1 VIEAPPG
8 RKGAAWPRI
17 VRRVAVAGLVGVVG
31 YFGVTFVQVWRAG
44 RVDGARPAEAL
55 VVLGAA
61 QYNGRPSPVLRA
73 RLDHVADLYSRRLA
87 PVVVVTG
94 GRATGDRF
102 TESAASANY
111 LHRRGVP
118 DEAILREAGGRNSW
132 ESLAA
137 SARFLRRRG
146 IDDVV
151 LVSDPFH
158 AARIAAIAEELGL
171 DASTSPTRTSPIG
184 GVDEFR
190 HLLAETAQVSLGR
203 ILGYRRL
210 TRAEDLG
217 KRVRGAIAAFPGR
230 AILEDPVH
238 PGVAGERPFGG
249 GVIGNT
255 TGSGPVIG
263 GSSPPPRALN

>member
-8 RKGAAWPRI
+8 RKATVRLRI
-17 VRRVAVAGLVGVVG
+17 VRRTALAGLVAVVG

-44 RVDGARPAEAL
+44 RVDEARPAEAL

-73 RLDHVADLYSRRLA
+73 RLDHVADLYSRGLA

-111 LHRRGVP
+111 LHSQGVP
-118 DEAILREAGGRNSW
+118 DKAILREAGGRTSW

-171 DASTSPTRTSPIG
+171 EAATSPTRTSPIG
-184 GVDEFR
+184 GVAELR
-190 HLLAETAQVSLGR
+190 HLLVETAQVGLGR
-203 ILGYRRL
+203 IVGYRRL

-217 KRVRGAIAAFPGR
+217 KRVGQAIAAAPGR
-230 AILEDPVH
+230 AILE
-238 PGVAGERPFGG
+238 
-249 GVIGNT
+249 
-255 TGSGPVIG
+255 GPV
-263 GSSPPPRALN
+263 PLRV